1 VRFLHANLLATNLN
15 HRENF
20 EIPNNSGAFKIRNW
34 CTIMSIIQKY
44 HDFLVMNIN
53 SYRKIEFCE

>member
-1 VRFLHANLLATNLN
+1 MQIYLQQILIIVKILKFQ
-15 HRENF
+15 
-20 EIPNNSGAFKIRNW
+20 NNSGAFKIRNS

-53 SYRKIEFCE
+53 SYRNYQILER